1 MNKQNMSIRKK
12 YNVIGIMSGTSMDGL
27 DCSFI
32 KTNGTN
38 FVQIIKESTF
48 EFTPHYK
55 NKLRKIISRAPKNN
69 LSQQIKY
76 FYENEDY
83 ITNNLLKYIRIFLRK
98 INTKKNIIDLIG
110 ISGQTVLH
118 NPKKKISIQLG
129 SCSKINKILH
139 IPIIGNFRE
148 NDINNGGQ
156 GAPIG
161 SFYHKYILNKVSK
174 KTAII
179 NLGGISNITY
189 SSTKELI
196 AFDMGPG
203 NSLIDDLTFYFY
215 KKRFDHKGNYAKKGS
230 LIKEIL
236 NDFQKDVF
244 FKQNYPKSLDREYF
258 NRFFNIL
265 KNKKNTDSIHT
276 ASMMSVMSIIMG
288 IKLLKKNI
296 KKIIVTG
303 GGRKNNFLMKSIA
316 SKLNKTKIMNIDQ
329 FGYNGDLLEA
339 QMFAYLAVRS
349 LKKLPLST
357 PNTTGVNKSITGG
370 YLFS

>member
-1 MNKQNMSIRKK
+1 
-12 YNVIGIMSGTSMDGL
+12 MSGTSMDGL

-38 FVQIIKESTF
+38 FVKIINESTY

-55 NKLRKIISRAPKNN
+55 KKLREIISKAPKNN
-69 LSQQIKY
+69 VAQQIKY
-76 FYENEDY
+76 FYENEDC
-83 ITNNLLKYIRIFLRK
+83 ITNNLLKYINIFISK
-98 INTKKNIIDLIG
+98 INRKKNNIDLIG

-118 NPKKKISIQLG
+118 NPKNKISIQLG
-129 SCSKINKILH
+129 SCSKINKSLR

-161 SFYHKYILNKVSK
+161 GFFHQFILNKISK
-174 KTAII
+174 KSAIV

-189 SSTKELI
+189 TSNKELI
-196 AFDMGPG
+196 SFDMGPG
-203 NSLIDDLTFYFY
+203 NALIDDLTFYFY
-215 KKRFDHKGNYAKKGS
+215 KKRFDEKGNYAKKGS

-236 NDFQKDVF
+236 NNFQKDIF
-244 FKQNYPKSLDREYF
+244 FKKNYPKSLDREYF
-258 NRFFNIL
+258 NKFFNIL
-265 KNKKNTDSIHT
+265 KNKKNINSIHT
-276 ASMMSVMSIIMG
+276 ATMMTVMSIIMG
-288 IKLLKKNI
+288 IKLLNKDI
-296 KKIIVTG
+296 EKIVVTG
-303 GGRKNNFLMKSIA
+303 GGRKNIFLMKSIA
-316 SKLNKTKIMNIDQ
+316 YKLDKIKIINIDK

-357 PNTTGVNKSITGG
+357 PDTTGANKNVTGG
-370 YLFS
+370 FLYS

>member
-1 MNKQNMSIRKK
+1 MSIRKK

-38 FVQIIKESTF
+38 FVKIIHESTY

-55 NKLRKIISRAPKNN
+55 NKLRKIILNAPKNN
-69 LSQQIKY
+69 VTQQIKY

-83 ITNNLLKYIRIFLRK
+83 ITNNLLKYINIFISK
-98 INTKKNIIDLIG
+98 INRKKNFIDLIG

-118 NPKKKISIQLG
+118 NPQKKISIQLG
-129 SCSKINKILH
+129 SCSKISKILH
-139 IPIIGNFRE
+139 IPVIGNFRE
-148 NDINNGGQ
+148 NDIINGGQ

-161 SFYHKYILNKVSK
+161 SFYHQFILNKILK
-174 KTAII
+174 KSAIV

-189 SSTKELI
+189 GSTKELI
-196 AFDMGPG
+196 SFDMGPG
-203 NSLIDDLTFYFY
+203 NALIDDLAYFFY
-215 KKRFDHKGNYAKKGS
+215 KKRFDHKGNYAKKGR
-230 LIKEIL
+230 LIKGIL
-236 NDFQKDVF
+236 NKFQKDIF
-244 FKQNYPKSLDREYF
+244 FNQNYPKSLDREYF

-265 KNKKNTDSIHT
+265 KNKKNIDSIHT
-276 ASMMSVMSIIMG
+276 ATMMSVMSIIMG

-296 KKIIVTG
+296 EKIIVTG
-303 GGRKNNFLMKSIA
+303 GGRKNNFLMKIIA
-316 SKLNKTKIMNIDQ
+316 NKLNKIEIIDIDKL
-329 FGYNGDLLEA
+329 GYNGDLLEA

-357 PNTTGVNKSITGG
+357 PHTTGVKKTITGG
-370 YLFS
+370 YLYK